1 MMKRIIGALLLVAAM
16 AQAFIAPGA
25 LQQQQRQCLAAHRLS
40 SRGRYNVYNHINLD
54 QSAVV

>member
-1 MMKRIIGALLLVAAM
+1 MKRIIGALLLAAAV

-40 SRGRYNVYNHINLD
+40 STGKPSVMDEARRQG
-54 QSAVV
+54 